1 MGSSHQPDPAPGM
14 IRNVGMTRG
23 QARLREAQ
31 EFILGVLSKRSAKLG
46 ELLRTGA
53 DAAGLT
59 AEDTNGALAVLV
71 DSGKIRL
78 TSDHY
83 YAISG

>member
-1 MGSSHQPDPAPGM
+1 M
-14 IRNVGMTRG
+14 IQNVGMARG

-59 AEDTNGALAVLV
+59 AEDTNGAITTFATVL
-71 DSGKIRL
+71 SPKAMS
-78 TSDHY
+78 T
-83 YAISG
+83 